1 MGGEAERVGAAQVI
15 EEDVEGPARGDRRVL
30 LAHRARRGVPRIR
43 ERRRSRF
50 LQAPVEPGEL
60 FARHEHLAA
69 HLDDR
74 GGRQRAPQHHR
85 NRPDRSKVR
94 RDVLA
99 HAPVAPR
106 RAPDEAAVLVEQR
119 DPQAVDLRLAHVRER
134 GARQRAA
141 DPGLEL
147 AQVVRRG
154 RVVER
159 EHGVVVLDRLEDIGR
174 RPADALGGAVRGDEV
189 GKARLE
195 LPELAHESVVL
206 GVRDLGPCLDVVQIV
221 VVVDLLAQLGDALR
235 GVGPRHVPK
244 HNTAGS
250 GCWGCLAARV
260 RVTLY
265 CRATGR
271 ELARETQTCHDPRS

>member
-1 MGGEAERVGAAQVI
+1 MSRGRRAVTEGSFWRTAPAAAFRGFANVGVPASSRLRLSRANSSRGMNTSPRTSMTGAA
-15 EEDVEGPARGDRRVL
+15 A
-30 LAHRARRGVPRIR
+30 
-43 ERRRSRF
+43 S
-50 LQAPVEPGEL
+50 
-60 FARHEHLAA
+60 
-69 HLDDR
+69 
-74 GGRQRAPQHHR
+74 
-85 NRPDRSKVR
+85 
-94 RDVLA
+94 
-99 HAPVAPR
+99 APVAPR